1 MNTNPLRL
9 GVNLDHIATLRQAR
23 GTTYPCPVQ
32 ASTLAVLGG
41 ADQITVHL
49 REDRRHIR
57 DRDVYLLKEV
67 LEVPLNL
74 EMAATPEMVR
84 IALEVQPH
92 TVTLVP
98 EKRQELTTEGGLDVV
113 SQQRPLQ
120 TTIAALKEKGIK
132 VSLFVESDAQQ
143 LEASKALHVDAIE
156 LHTGTYCEAH
166 PRSQSQELER
176 LRVGSQLA
184 NNLGLEV
191 VAGHGLHYRNVQ
203 AVAAIPEIVELN
215 IGHAIIAH
223 AAFVGLQ
230 EAVAQMAAC
239 MRDGRSA
246 Q

>member
-156 LHTGTYCEAH
+156 LHTGT
-166 PRSQSQELER
+166 
-176 LRVGSQLA
+176 
-184 NNLGLEV
+184 
-191 VAGHGLHYRNVQ
+191 
-203 AVAAIPEIVELN
+203 
-215 IGHAIIAH
+215 
-223 AAFVGLQ
+223 
-230 EAVAQMAAC
+230 
-239 MRDGRSA
+239 
-246 Q
+246 